1 MKERA
6 DSTDESRTS
15 FEEMTAE
22 ALAAVTGGCRRSDG
36 GFTRKSHRHQCV
48 RRSERE
54 TMTTRSESCGSSIVV
69 IVRSRCS
76 PLT

>member
-22 ALAAVTGGCRRSDG
+22 ALAAATGGCRRSRD
-36 GFTRKSHRHQCV
+36 RHECV